1 MSNDFSNVLCV
12 VVVVVHNEISEDDSY
27 VRCFV
32 GNGMRAH
39 FPCTFLCTPLHDTNV
54 RRTSQEKILLHSREI
69 PWVCVCVCVR
79 LYMRLICCPA
89 KFLTLTRQKMC
100 FFFVFPKYSYYVSR
114 KSAPPPG
121 KRLKAPNFIVR
132 TRFHS
137 FCFLF
142 AFFIMYCCFIKC
154 IIQMYTKIVYVI
166 LFMPRLNNK
175 SNKSL
180 TKFETDIGWS
190 KSSSYFKTEQKWAWP
205 KMTCKFLFRVSQ
217 SEFHKI

>member
-12 VVVVVHNEISEDDSY
+12 VVVVHNEISEDD
-27 VRCFV
+27 V
-32 GNGMRAH
+32 
-39 FPCTFLCTPLHDTNV
+39 
-54 RRTSQEKILLHSREI
+54 SQEMECARIFRVPFSVCCYMIQMLGERHKKKYFYILGKFREY
-69 PWVCVCVCVR
+69 VCVCVYSSIYETH
-79 LYMRLICCPA
+79 LLP
-89 KFLTLTRQKMC
+89 RQISHTHSSKNL

-154 IIQMYTKIVYVI
+154 IIHVYTKNRVC
-166 LFMPRLNNK
+166 
-175 SNKSL
+175 
-180 TKFETDIGWS
+180 
-190 KSSSYFKTEQKWAWP
+190 YFIHASTE
-205 KMTCKFLFRVSQ
+205 
-217 SEFHKI
+217 